1 MSKARRL
8 RAVLVAVVLAG
19 AVALSACTTT
29 TGGGGGGEQVLR
41 YSPALFPVSLD
52 AHQYPAEEPTQTA
65 VQQVLETLVAMEDG
79 TPVGVLAESFE
90 PVDDRTWVFH
100 LREGVTFSDGTPLTA
115 RDVKA
120 SVERGQALKW
130 SLAPLFTAVEA
141 IEATDDRTVTFRTS
155 EPLGTLPSSLS
166 LVFIGPADRVDDPAY
181 WELPVGTGPFVFESF
196 TPDDRVVLRRNDAYR
211 GPEKATLDRV
221 EIVSIPETAARITAL
236 RTGEVDVLQSIPP
249 DQVSEVEGQPDID
262 YGSGP
267 SFQYYFTWFNA
278 SRPPFD
284 DVRVRQAM
292 WHALDLEAIIGDLFG
307 DTASVA
313 RAPITQDVF
322 GAPQLQP
329 YAHDPQR
336 ARALLA
342 EAGHASGLRVSMQW
356 PREGGPNIRALAQA
370 MVSAWAEVGVT
381 VEPLEKERPQWLQD
395 LNAKNFDLNLQ
406 TNTTGTGDADFT
418 LGRLYTCAAGRTGY
432 CNPELDRLLL
442 GARAS
447 LDPGERERLYAQAAQ
462 IIWDDAVGVFPAD
475 LRNNSAV
482 RSHVQGFELPV
493 NGRPQFR
500 TVSIDPAAGS

>member
-1 MSKARRL
+1 VSMRRL
-8 RAVLVAVVLAG
+8 LTAAALAAVM
-19 AVALSACTTT
+19 ALPACTTMS
-29 TGGGGGGEQVLR
+29 GGGGGTGEEQVLR

-79 TPVGVLAESFE
+79 QPVGVLAESFE
-90 PVDDRTWVFH
+90 PVDERTWVFH
-100 LREGVTFSDGTPLTA
+100 LREGVTFSDGTPFTA

-120 SVERGQALKW
+120 SAERGQALKW
-130 SLAPLFTAVEA
+130 SLAPLFTAVQQV
-141 IEATDDRTVTFRTS
+141 EATDDRTVTFRTS

-166 LVFIGPADRVDDPAY
+166 LVFIGPADRVNDPAY
-181 WELPVGTGPFVFESF
+181 WQRPIGTGPFVFESF
-196 TPDDRVVLRRNDAYR
+196 TPDDEVVLKRNDAYW
-211 GPEKATLDRV
+211 GEKATLDRV

-249 DQVSEVEGQPDID
+249 DQVSEVDGQPDIT

-267 SFQYYFTWFNA
+267 SFQYYFTWFNS

-292 WHALDLEAIIGDLFG
+292 WHALDLNAIVGDLFG
-307 DTASVA
+307 DSASVA
-313 RAPITQDVF
+313 KAPITQDVF
-322 GAPQLQP
+322 GATALQP
-329 YAHDPQR
+329 YAHDPAR
-336 ARALLA
+336 AEALLA
-342 EAGHASGLRVSMQW
+342 EAGHAGDLRVAMQW

-370 MVSAWAEVGVT
+370 MVSAWAAVGVT

-418 LGRLYTCAAGRTGY
+418 LARLYTCSAGRTGY
-432 CNPELDRLLL
+432 CNTELDRLLL

-447 LDPGERERLYAQAAQ
+447 LDQGERERLYAQAAQ
-462 IIWDDAVGVFPAD
+462 VIWDDAVGIFPAD
-475 LRNNSAV
+475 LRNNFAV
-482 RSHVQGFELPV
+482 RSRVQGFELPV

-500 TVSIDPAAGS
+500 TVSIDKAAGS

>member
-1 MSKARRL
+1 VTTRRL
-8 RAVLVAVVLAG
+8 LVAAALTAAMVLTG
-19 AVALSACTTT
+19 CTTMS
-29 TGGGGGGEQVLR
+29 GGGGGGGEEQVLR

-65 VQQVLETLVAMEDG
+65 VQQVLETLVAMQDG

-100 LREGVTFSDGTPLTA
+100 LRQGVTFSDGTPLTA

-130 SLAPLFTAVEA
+130 SLAPLLTAVTS

-166 LVFIGPADRVDDPAY
+166 LVFIGPADRVNDPAY
-181 WELPVGTGPFVFESF
+181 WARPIGTGPFVFESF
-196 TPDDRVVLRRNDAYR
+196 TPDDEVVLRRNDAYW
-211 GPEKATLDRV
+211 GEKATLDRV

-249 DQVSEVEGQPDID
+249 DQVSEVDGQPEIT

-267 SFQYYFTWFNA
+267 SFTYYFTWFNS

-292 WHALDLEAIIGDLFG
+292 WHALDLDAIIGDLFG
-307 DTASVA
+307 DSASVA
-313 RAPITQDVF
+313 KAPITQDVF
-322 GAPQLQP
+322 GAPELQP
-329 YAHDPQR
+329 YAYDP
-336 ARALLA
+336 AKAKALLA
-342 EAGHASGLRVSMQW
+342 EAGHPDGLRVSMQW

-370 MVSAWAEVGVT
+370 MVSAWAAVGVT

-418 LGRLYTCAAGRTGY
+418 LGRLYTCAADRTGY

-442 GARAS
+442 GARSS
-447 LDPGERERLYAQAAQ
+447 LDQGERERLYAQAAQ
-462 IIWDDAVGVFPAD
+462 VIWDEAVGIFPAD
-475 LRNNSAV
+475 LRNNYAA
-482 RSHVQGFELPV
+482 RTRVQGFELPV

-500 TVSIDPAAGS
+500 TVSIDAAAGS

>member
-1 MSKARRL
+1 MRRL
-8 RAVLVAVVLAG
+8 LTAVAAG
-19 AVALSACTTT
+19 VMALSACTTMS
-29 TGGGGGGEQVLR
+29 GGGGGAGEEQVLR

-90 PVDDRTWVFH
+90 PVDDHTWVFR

-120 SVERGQALKW
+120 SVERGQSLKW
-130 SLAPLFTAVEA
+130 SLAPLFTSVQE

-155 EPLGTLPSSLS
+155 EPLGTLPSTMS
-166 LVFIGPADRVDDPAY
+166 LVFIGPADRVNDPAY
-181 WELPVGTGPFVFESF
+181 WERPIGTGPFVVESF
-196 TPDDRVVLRRNDAYR
+196 TPDDKVVLRRNDSYW
-211 GPEKATLDRV
+211 GEKAALDRV

-249 DQVSEVEGQPDID
+249 DQVPEVDGQPDIT

-284 DVRVRQAM
+284 DVRVRKAL
-292 WHALDLEAIIGDLFG
+292 WHALDLNAIVGDLFG
-307 DTASVA
+307 DSATVA
-313 RAPITQDVF
+313 KAPITQDVF
-322 GAPQLQP
+322 GAPALP
-329 YAHDPQR
+329 PHDYDPEL
-336 ARALLA
+336 ARRLLA
-342 EAGHASGLRVSMQW
+342 EAGYADGLEVSMQW

-370 MVSAWAEVGVT
+370 MVSAWAEVGVR

-418 LGRLYTCAAGRTGY
+418 LGRLYTCAADRTGY
-432 CNPELDRLLL
+432 CNPELDRLLA
-442 GARAS
+442 GARSS
-447 LDPGERERLYAQAAQ
+447 LDQAERERLYAQAAQ
-462 IIWDDAVGVFPAD
+462 VIWDDAVGIFPAD
-475 LRNNSAV
+475 LRNNYAV
-482 RSHVQGFELPV
+482 RNHVKGFELPV

-500 TVSIDPAAGS
+500 TVSIDASAGS